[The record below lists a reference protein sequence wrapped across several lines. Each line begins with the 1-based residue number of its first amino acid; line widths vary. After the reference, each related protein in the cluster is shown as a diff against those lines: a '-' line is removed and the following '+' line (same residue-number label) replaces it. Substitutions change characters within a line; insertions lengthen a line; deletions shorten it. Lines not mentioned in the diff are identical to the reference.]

1 MRCVVTTTA
10 QTEPGGNLMKKAL
23 HLSALFALLRAAIA
37 AFPDPRTGKNAHYA
51 METLGMTAFS
61 TFFLQSPSWRS
72 HERFMRQLTRN
83 GNAARL
89 FGVEE
94 LASPTQVRHVLDE
107 VDPIH
112 LTPVFDGILHRSDR
126 SGLLRQMR
134 GLGKDVLI
142 PLDGTRYFS
151 STNIHCPNCSSTTHE
166 DGHVTYYHTALFPAI
181 VTPGES
187 VVLPLAP
194 EFITPQDGHTKQDCE
209 IMAAKRWIPEFR
221 RRHKTMAATILG
233 DDLYAKQPVCALALA
248 HRLNFVFVCKPE
260 SHPTLFA
267 HIAARRQAGDLQ
279 TKTVRIFRNGQ
290 WELDFY
296 QWACDVPLRAG
307 DDALHVKW
315 VDLTTAVE
323 RTGEVVYANSFIT
336 NHAMTAST
344 VEAIVAAGRC
354 RWKIENETHNTL
366 KNHGYNLTHNYGHG
380 HQFLSSLLA
389 CLMLLALAFHALL
402 DLTQGLFA
410 RLRAA
415 LPSRREVFADCR
427 ALVRYLMFE
436 TFHHLLLF
444 MVTQL
449 EWDPAPG

>member
-1 MRCVVTTTA
+1 
-10 QTEPGGNLMKKAL
+10 MKKAL
-23 HLSALFALLRAAIA
+23 HLSALLALLRAAIA
-37 AFPDPRTGKNAHYA
+37 AFPDPRTGKNAQYA
-51 METLGMTAFS
+51 MDTLGMTAFS

-89 FGVEE
+89 FGVEA
-94 LASPTQVRHVLDE
+94 LVSPTQVRHVLDE
-107 VDPIH
+107 VDPVH
-112 LTPVFDGILHRSDR
+112 LTPVFDGILHRLDR

-134 GLGKDVLI
+134 GLDKDVLI

-151 STNIHCPNCSSTTHE
+151 STTIHCPNCSSTTHE
-166 DGHVTYYHTALFPAI
+166 DGHVTYFHRALFPAI

-187 VVLPLAP
+187 FVLPLAP

-209 IMAAKRWIPEFR
+209 LMAAKRWIAEFR
-221 RRHKTMAATILG
+221 RRHKTLGVTILG
-233 DDLYAKQPVCALALA
+233 DDLYAKHPLCELLLT
-248 HRLNFVFVCKPE
+248 HRLNFVLVCKPE
-260 SHPTLFA
+260 SHTTLYD
-267 HIAARRQAGDLQ
+267 HIAGVRQTDGLQ
-279 TKTVRIFRNGQ
+279 TKTVRVFRNGR

-296 QWACDVPLRAG
+296 QWACDVPLRSG
-307 DDALHVKW
+307 NDALRVNW

-336 NHAMTAST
+336 NHASTAST

-354 RWKIENETHNTL
+354 RWKIEHETHNTL

-380 HQFLSSLLA
+380 RQFLSSLLA
-389 CLMLLALAFHALL
+389 CLMLIAFAFHTLL

-415 LPSRREVFADCR
+415 LPSRREVFTDCR

>member
-1 MRCVVTTTA
+1 
-10 QTEPGGNLMKKAL
+10 MKKAL
-23 HLSALFALLRAAIA
+23 QLSALFAVLRAAIV
-37 AFPDPRTGKNAHYA
+37 AFPDPRTGKNAQYS

-61 TFFLQSPSWRS
+61 TFFLQSQSFRS
-72 HERFMRQLTRN
+72 HERLMRQLTRN
-83 GNAARL
+83 GNASRL
-89 FGVEE
+89 FDVEA
-94 LASPTQVRHVLDE
+94 LVSPTQVRHVLDT
-107 VDPIH
+107 VDPVH
-112 LTPVFDGILHRSDR
+112 LTPVFDGVIHRLDR

-134 GLGKDVLI
+134 GLGQDVLI

-151 STNIHCPNCSSTTHE
+151 STNIHCSQCSSTTHD
-166 DGHVTYYHTALFPAI
+166 DGHVTYFHSALFPAI
-181 VTPGES
+181 VMPGES
-187 VVLPLAP
+187 FALPLAP

-221 RRHKTMAATILG
+221 RRHTTMAVTILG
-233 DDLYAKQPVCALALA
+233 DDLYAKQPVCDTALA

-260 SHPTLFA
+260 SHPTLFT
-267 HIAARRQAGDLQ
+267 HIAALRQAQALH
-279 TKTVRIFRNGQ
+279 TKRVRIFRNGR

-307 DDALHVKW
+307 DDALHVNW

-323 RTGEVVYANSFIT
+323 RTGEVVYTNSFIT
-336 NHAMTAST
+336 NHALTAST
-344 VEAIVAAGRC
+344 VEAIVVAGRC

-380 HQFLSSLLA
+380 QQFLSSLLA
-389 CLMLLALAFHALL
+389 CLMIIAFAFHTVL
-402 DLTQGLFA
+402 DLTQGLFG

-415 LPSRREVFADCR
+415 LPSRREVFTDCR
-427 ALVRYLMFE
+427 ALVRYLMFK

-444 MVTQL
+444 MVGQL

>member
-1 MRCVVTTTA
+1 V
-10 QTEPGGNLMKKAL
+10 QY
-23 HLSALFALLRAAIA
+23 S
-37 AFPDPRTGKNAHYA
+37 

-61 TFFLQSPSWRS
+61 TFFLQSPSFRS
-72 HERFMRQLTRN
+72 HERLLQQLTRN

-89 FGVEE
+89 FHVEV
-94 LASPTQVRHVLDE
+94 LVSSTQVRHVLDE
-107 VDPIH
+107 VDPVH
-112 LTPVFDGILHRSDR
+112 LTPVFDGIVHRLDR

-142 PLDGTRYFS
+142 PLDGTRSCS
-151 STNIHCPNCSSTTHE
+151 STTIHCPRCSTTTHE
-166 DGHVTYYHTALFPAI
+166 DGHITYYHAALFPAI
-181 VTPGES
+181 VMPGES
-187 VVLPLAP
+187 FALPLAP

-209 IMAAKRWIPEFR
+209 RMAAKRWIAEFR
-221 RRHKTMAATILG
+221 RRHKTVSATILG
-233 DDLYAKQPVCALALA
+233 DDLYANQPMCDTALE

-267 HIAARRQAGDLQ
+267 HIAALRQAHALH
-279 TKTVRIFRNGQ
+279 TKTVRIFRSGR

-296 QWACDVPLRAG
+296 QWACDAPLRSG
-307 DDALHVKW
+307 DAALRVNW

-323 RTGEVVYANSFIT
+323 RTGEIVYTNSFIT
-336 NHAMTAST
+336 NHTLASSSIEQ
-344 VEAIVAAGRC
+344 VVVAGRS
-354 RWKIENETHNTL
+354 RWKIENEGHNTL

-380 HQFLSSLLA
+380 EKFLSSLLA
-389 CLMLLALAFHALL
+389 CLMLIAFAVHTLL
-402 DLTQGLFA
+402 DLTQGLFG

-427 ALVRYLMFE
+427 ALMRYLRFE

>member
-1 MRCVVTTTA
+1 
-10 QTEPGGNLMKKAL
+10 MKKAL
-23 HLSALFALLRAAIA
+23 HLSALFALLRGAIA
-37 AFPDPRTGKNAHYA
+37 AFPDPRTGKNAQYS

-61 TFFLQSPSWRS
+61 TFFLQSPSFRS
-72 HERFMRQLTRN
+72 HECLMRQLTRN

-89 FGVEE
+89 FDVEA
-94 LASPTQVRHVLDE
+94 LVSPTQVRHVLDT
-107 VDPIH
+107 VDPVY
-112 LTPVFDGILHRSDR
+112 LTPMFDGLLHRLDR

-151 STNIHCPNCSSTTHE
+151 STTIHCPNCSSTTHD
-166 DGHVTYYHTALFPAI
+166 DGHVTYFHTALFPAI
-181 VTPGES
+181 VKPGES
-187 VVLPLAP
+187 FALPLAP
-194 EFITPQDGHTKQDCE
+194 EFITPQDGHAKQDCE
-209 IMAAKRWIPEFR
+209 IMAAKRWIAEFR
-221 RRHKTMAATILG
+221 RRHKTLSATILG
-233 DDLYAKQPVCALALA
+233 DALFAKQPVCELCLA
-248 HRLNFVFVCKPE
+248 HRLNFVLVCKPD

-267 HIAARRQAGDLQ
+267 HIAAVRQTQALQ
-279 TKTVRIFRNGQ
+279 TKTVRIFRNGR

-307 DDALHVKW
+307 DDALHVNW

-323 RTGEVVYANSFIT
+323 RTGEVVYTNSFIT
-336 NHAMTAST
+336 NHALTAST
-344 VEAIVAAGRC
+344 VEAIVVAGRC

-380 HQFLSSLLA
+380 QQFLSSLLA
-389 CLMLLALAFHALL
+389 CLMIIAFAVHTVL
-402 DLTQGLFA
+402 DLPQGLFG

-415 LPSRREVFADCR
+415 LPSRREVFTDCR

-436 TFHHLLLF
+436 TFYHLLLF